1 MIANSSEDEENQALV
16 FASADG
22 DESKVAELLSQG
34 ARVEIRVS
42 HLFWLLFSLDRLRCV
57 SYYLKKAKPILRR
70 QRQLE
75 TTH

>member
-1 MIANSSEDEENQALV
+1 MSANSYEDEENQALV

-57 SYYLKKAKPILRR
+57 SYYLRQPILRR

>member
-1 MIANSSEDEENQALV
+1 MSANSYEDEENQALV

-42 HLFWLLFSLDRLRCV
+42 HLCWLLFSLARLRCV
-57 SYYLKKAKPILRR
+57 RR
-70 QRQLE
+70 QSQY
-75 TTH
+75 